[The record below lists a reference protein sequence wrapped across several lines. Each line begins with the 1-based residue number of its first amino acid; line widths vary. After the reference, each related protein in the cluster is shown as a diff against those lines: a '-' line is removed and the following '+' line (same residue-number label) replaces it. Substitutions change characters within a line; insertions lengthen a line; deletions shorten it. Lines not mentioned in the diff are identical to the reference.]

1 MHRLQCCMQ
10 YMFWDMEAAL
20 KLIKEQYSWFL
31 PTFETYSSVVF
42 KGEAVPSI
50 EGPLKVVHTVA

>member
-1 MHRLQCCMQ
+1 MQ

-42 KGEAVPSI
+42 KGEAAPSM
-50 EGPLKVVHTVA
+50 EGPLKVVHTVS